1 MNASAM
7 PEPGADSGYPISHF
21 AAMHPAEVIDLSSEQ
36 HLLKVARNTV
46 QVRLRREESSFPIEE
61 S

>member
-1 MNASAM
+1 M